1 MAIKRKT
8 HLNLSGSH
16 HTLDSDNAFVGGT
29 LYITGTL
36 SASAGITGSIH
47 YVDAVGSVPFLV
59 NGTNITTNYNS
70 LGQWEI
76 TGSGGGGSVTGSNT
90 QVQFNDDGAFGASSL
105 LTFNTASVGN
115 VGVGT
120 LTYLTGA
127 VGYLSGSNIDNQ
139 AYTLV
144 MSGVADVELATPGFF
159 DPALV
164 VKTPVLMTQSLML
177 FDGIHDPFNLGVD
190 TSLPGGGIALANGSR
205 FTLHSGSWTPLPSD
219 SGGKDP
225 VVTVEVDTNGSGS
238 VQVVGSLLVQ
248 SASLDQ
254 YNVFSVLPSTTANQL
269 RMTHVGE
276 ANFFSGA
283 VNLSHNASILFIS
296 GSSNDHGFE
305 VSPSNASGG
314 ARLRVNSGS
323 IEFNSSSQDAQV
335 GNTSFLIQAST
346 DAHKADVIFDQG
358 LDNVN
363 FVGINVRPL
372 YVTMSTTTATGT
384 ELSGS
389 LLASLL
395 KEGSVGKLDFNV
407 VAAASATDDYASW
420 TFSTTVR
427 RNQAGTTLVLA
438 ATELDSIT
446 EGTNASAWDVNV
458 NSDGTI
464 QCTGSAGTVNWYA
477 QVTKKMI
484 LSGSGMIVY

>member
-1 MAIKRKT
+1 MTIKRKT

-76 TGSGGGGSVTGSNT
+76 TGSGGGGSVAGSNT
-90 QVQFNDDGAFGASSL
+90 QVQFNNDGAFGASSL

-127 VGYLSGSNIDNQ
+127 VGYLSGSNVDNQ

-144 MSGVADVELATPGFF
+144 MSGVAALPLPAPGFPFAGFF

-164 VKTPVLMTQSLML
+164 VETPVLMTQSLML
-177 FDGIHDPFNLGVD
+177 FDGRHDPFNLGVD
-190 TSLPGGGIALANGSR
+190 INFPGGGIALANGSR
-205 FTLHSGSWTPLPSD
+205 FTLYSGSWTPLPSEL
-219 SGGKDP
+219 GGKDP
-225 VVTVEVDTNGSGS
+225 VVTVEVGKNGSGS
-238 VQVVGSLLVQ
+238 VQVLGSLLVQ
-248 SASLDQ
+248 NASSDQ
-254 YNVFSVLPSTTANQL
+254 NNVFSVVPSTTANQL
-269 RMTHVGE
+269 CMTHVGE
-276 ANFFSGA
+276 ASFISGT
-283 VNLSHNASILFIS
+283 VNLSHNASILF
-296 GSSNDHGFE
+296 
-305 VSPSNASGG
+305 
-314 ARLRVNSGS
+314 
-323 IEFNSSSQDAQV
+323 NSSSQDAQA
-335 GNTSFLIQAST
+335 GNTSFLIQASN
-346 DAHKADVIFDQG
+346 DAHKADVIFDRG
-358 LDNVN
+358 LDNVS

-389 LLASLL
+389 LLTNLL
-395 KEGSVGKLDFNV
+395 KEASVGKLDFNV
-407 VAAASATDDYASW
+407 VAASATDDYASW
-420 TFSTTVR
+420 TFSTTIR

-446 EGTNASAWDVNV
+446 EGTNAPAWDVNV